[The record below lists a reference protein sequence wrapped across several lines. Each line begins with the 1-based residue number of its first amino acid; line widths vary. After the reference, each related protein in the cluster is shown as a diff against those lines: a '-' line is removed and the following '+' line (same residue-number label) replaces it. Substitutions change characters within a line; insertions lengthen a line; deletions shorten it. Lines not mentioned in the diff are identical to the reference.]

1 MESSTRAGAAESSSM
16 DRRTALASAIR
27 WCSASVAWALLVG
40 AASLAAGVA
49 AASTALVGFG
59 LDSLVDGGASAT
71 LIWRFSHEQRETR
84 AADDLE
90 RRASHIVGAIL
101 LVIAAY
107 LAVRATLSL
116 IDGSGP
122 ESSAHGI
129 ALTAASI
136 VVLPVLAAMKL
147 RLSSRLESQALHA
160 DGVLSAAGAGL
171 AAAALAGLALSSAV
185 DWWWADS
192 VAALVIALALLRE
205 GVAAIRTA

>member
-1 MESSTRAGAAESSSM
+1 M
-16 DRRTALASAIR
+16 DRRTALAAAIR

-40 AASLAAGVA
+40 AASVAAGVA

-116 IDGSGP
+116 ID
-122 ESSAHGI
+122 
-129 ALTAASI
+129 
-136 VVLPVLAAMKL
+136 
-147 RLSSRLESQALHA
+147 
-160 DGVLSAAGAGL
+160 
-171 AAAALAGLALSSAV
+171 
-185 DWWWADS
+185 
-192 VAALVIALALLRE
+192 
-205 GVAAIRTA
+205 